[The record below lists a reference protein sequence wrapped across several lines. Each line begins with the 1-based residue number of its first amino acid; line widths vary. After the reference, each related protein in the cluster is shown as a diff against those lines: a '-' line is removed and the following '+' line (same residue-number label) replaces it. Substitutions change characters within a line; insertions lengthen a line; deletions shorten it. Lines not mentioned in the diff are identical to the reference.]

1 MIEIIS
7 KQYNYLLL
15 KSSSFRLLKTKQNVI
30 AVIEFVLLFHIE
42 NILKNLFSK
51 LFENLKHAQKIEYEK
66 KRNMIC
72 DSVNDANKNNEKK
85 RKEKLTH
92 ALIN

>member
-42 NILKNLFSK
+42 NIFSK
-51 LFENLKHAQKIEYEK
+51 FIFKTIWKFKARIENWIRK
-66 KRNMIC
+66 KRNNMIC
-72 DSVNDANKNNEKK
+72 DSVNDANKNNEK
-85 RKEKLTH
+85 EKK
-92 ALIN
+92 N

>member
-42 NILKNLFSK
+42 NIFSK
-51 LFENLKHAQKIEYEK
+51 FIFKTIWKFKARIENWIRKK
-66 KRNMIC
+66 KRNIMIC

-85 RKEKLTH
+85 KEKK
-92 ALIN
+92 N

>member
-42 NILKNLFSK
+42 NIFSK
-51 LFENLKHAQKIEYEK
+51 FIFKTIWKFKARIENWIGKKKEILWYVIVLMMPIKIMKKKEK
-66 KRNMIC
+66 KN
-72 DSVNDANKNNEKK
+72 
-85 RKEKLTH
+85 
-92 ALIN
+92 